1 MSASTPARSRPPK
14 SSACTRWAGDPLTPF
29 LISLHPL
36 MQKDFDNWNIIKQR
50 LHSREGA
57 PLFFPKA
64 REVWMCS
71 IGRNIGF
78 EQNGGGENFS
88 RPVLVVKKFNN
99 QMFWTAPLSTKQKQF
114 DFYYNFTDLN
124 KMPASVILAQ
134 LKLTS
139 IKRFLRKI
147 YEFPEDNFNE
157 VYELLILF
165 LKNRKPS

>member
-78 EQNGGGENFS
+78 EQNGGGEN
-88 RPVLVVKKFNN
+88 V
-99 QMFWTAPLSTKQKQF
+99 
-114 DFYYNFTDLN
+114 
-124 KMPASVILAQ
+124 SVILAQ
-134 LKLTS
+134 LRLIS
-139 IKRFLRKI
+139 VKRFHRKM
-147 YEFPEDNFNE
+147 YEMKLNE
-157 VYELLILF
+157 FAEIQSLLKQF
-165 LKNRKPS
+165 LS

>member
-1 MSASTPARSRPPK
+1 
-14 SSACTRWAGDPLTPF
+14 
-29 LISLHPL
+29 

-114 DFYYNFTDLN
+114 DFYYNFTDPN
-124 KMPASVILAQ
+124 SQNVSVILAQ
-134 LKLTS
+134 LRLIS
-139 IKRFLRKI
+139 VKRFHRKM
-147 YEFPEDNFNE
+147 YEMKLNE
-157 VYELLILF
+157 FAEIQSLLKQF
-165 LKNRKPS
+165 LS